1 VTVADVRDVRRRYEA
16 DTVARMR
23 WTRRGASR
31 AELAELDLMPGE
43 RVLAVARTPQG
54 AVVAASD
61 RALHLPVAEH
71 GHRRVGWE
79 LVDHAGWQ
87 DGWLRVRDTAGE
99 AHRVRLPD
107 PGSVPEAVQE
117 RVTATVVISSYA
129 PLADAGGVRI
139 VGRRAPGGDRLSWTF
154 VFDSGLDPAD
164 PELCAQAERL
174 LEDLRRQ
181 MGV

>member
-1 VTVADVRDVRRRYEA
+1 VIADVRDVGRPREA
-16 DTVARMR
+16 DTVNRMR
-23 WTRRGASR
+23 WTRRSVSR

-43 RVLAVARTPQG
+43 RVLAIARTPQG
-54 AVVAASD
+54 ALVAASD
-61 RALHLPVAEH
+61 VALHLPVPGNRH
-71 GHRRVGWE
+71 LRMGWE
-79 LVDHAGWQ
+79 LIDHAGWQ
-87 DGWLRVRDTAGE
+87 DGWLRVRETAGQT
-99 AHRVRLPD
+99 HRLRLPD

-129 PLADAGGVRI
+129 PLADSGGVRI
-139 VGRRAPGGDRLSWTF
+139 VGRRAPGGDRLNWTF

-164 PELCAQAERL
+164 PGLRAQAERL